1 MSLPK
6 RIEITEVGP
15 RDGWQ
20 NHKAM
25 IIPTEV
31 KAKYVKKMID
41 AGADKIEV
49 TAFVNT
55 KAVPQMA
62 NAKDLVALVQP
73 YAKEKGCQTIGL
85 ALNKRG
91 VDDAVAAGVDYVGF
105 GISVSEEHNKRNSNR
120 KKINFDVCGLSF
132 RHFVLFFAVVF
143 ASAYLGFMPTVTIY
157 SNSAGAF
164 TATTFVGSVAFL
176 MAVGGVFF
184 WLGNTIPILN
194 NYLGGACL
202 LPLLGASLMN
212 YLGLVPEPLANGVRM
227 VMKGG
232 FQDMY
237 RICSCNGPETDLKRN
252 RPLSANHH
260 RKPGLC
266 SWFLYDRRC
275 HYWFWS
281 KRRSFLY
288 RRSLYVRR
296 FRRCYYYPSFSVQ
309 RLIRTGHD
317 RYGRTIPLLRFYR
330 QYPCSAHGS
339 CRRRC
344 NC

>member
-20 NHKAM
+20 NHNAM

-49 TAFVNT
+49 TSFVNP

-132 RHFVLFFAVVF
+132 KHFVLFFAVVF
-143 ASAYLGFMPTVTIY
+143 VSAYLGFMPTVTIY

-237 RICSCNGPETDLKRN
+237 VAMLLIGSVLVMDRKLI
-252 RPLSANHH
+252 LSATA
-260 RKPGLC
+260 RYLPTIIGSQVFALGFCMIGGAITGFGAKEGLFYIGAPC
-266 SWFLYDRRC
+266 MSGGSAGAITTLP
-275 HYWFWS
+275 
-281 KRRSFLY
+281 
-288 RRSLYVRR
+288 SLY
-296 FRRCYYYPSFSVQ
+296 SALSGQ
-309 RLIRTGHD
+309 DMTGMA
-317 RYGRTIPLLRFYR
+317 G
-330 QYPCSAHGS
+330 
-339 CRRRC
+339 
-344 NC
+344 

>member
-49 TAFVNT
+49 TSFVNP

-120 KKINFDVCGLSF
+120 KKINFDVTTICRAGNLYPFTCRADTIRSWLS
-132 RHFVLFFAVVF
+132 LTAE
-143 ASAYLGFMPTVTIY
+143 SGSPT
-157 SNSAGAF
+157 
-164 TATTFVGSVAFL
+164 
-176 MAVGGVFF
+176 
-184 WLGNTIPILN
+184 
-194 NYLGGACL
+194 
-202 LPLLGASLMN
+202 
-212 YLGLVPEPLANGVRM
+212 R
-227 VMKGG
+227 
-232 FQDMY
+232 
-237 RICSCNGPETDLKRN
+237 
-252 RPLSANHH
+252 
-260 RKPGLC
+260 
-266 SWFLYDRRC
+266 
-275 HYWFWS
+275 
-281 KRRSFLY
+281 
-288 RRSLYVRR
+288 
-296 FRRCYYYPSFSVQ
+296 
-309 RLIRTGHD
+309 
-317 RYGRTIPLLRFYR
+317 
-330 QYPCSAHGS
+330 
-339 CRRRC
+339 
-344 NC
+344 

>member
-49 TAFVNT
+49 TSFVNP

-120 KKINFDVCGLSF
+120 KKINFDMRTFIQAFC
-132 RHFVLFFAVVF
+132 
-143 ASAYLGFMPTVTIY
+143 TV
-157 SNSAGAF
+157 
-164 TATTFVGSVAFL
+164 
-176 MAVGGVFF
+176 
-184 WLGNTIPILN
+184 
-194 NYLGGACL
+194 
-202 LPLLGASLMN
+202 
-212 YLGLVPEPLANGVRM
+212 
-227 VMKGG
+227 
-232 FQDMY
+232 
-237 RICSCNGPETDLKRN
+237 
-252 RPLSANHH
+252 
-260 RKPGLC
+260 
-266 SWFLYDRRC
+266 
-275 HYWFWS
+275 
-281 KRRSFLY
+281 
-288 RRSLYVRR
+288 
-296 FRRCYYYPSFSVQ
+296 FRRCFCQCLSGIYAYCDHLFQFGRCLYCNYICRVCSLS
-309 RLIRTGHD
+309 
-317 RYGRTIPLLRFYR
+317 YG
-330 QYPCSAHGS
+330 S
-339 CRRRC
+339 RRC
-344 NC
+344 LFLAWKYHSYFK